1 MFKSELEAEAELAER
16 AKKDERNAKARKKR
30 EQKAKKRYRPK
41 MPRHIVPI
49 PNADKGSWVES
60 WDKPKNRH
68 IGLFPHPTRAI
79 YTGNTGFG
87 KSTAMLNC
95 FLNVQASSR
104 PFKEVHVVCC
114 DVGSREWD
122 HIEPTSKRETLP
134 DINDFDGKTKVL
146 ILIDDWDTTKI
157 PKSQM
162 QLLSKWFRYGSTH
175 LNASIYMSYQSCFHV
190 PSIARRC
197 SNVWH
202 IWRPS
207 SDTEL
212 RMIGER
218 CGLKPEDI
226 TDIFDDVCDHYR
238 DFLTVDLT
246 PNTPC
251 KLRKCVFQPIEMADE
266 SDSE

>member
-1 MFKSELEAEAELAER
+1 
-16 AKKDERNAKARKKR
+16 
-30 EQKAKKRYRPK
+30 